1 MSDIE
6 KLIGK
11 TLSESKE
18 ILASENIIF
27 KGEFYFMDFKSLQ
40 LIKIIY

>member
-18 ILASENIIF
+18 ILDSENIIF
-27 KGEFYFMDFKSLQ
+27 KGEFYFMDFNFLQ
-40 LIKIIY
+40 LIKIIH